1 MNGGF
6 VKTFYWLKKIIIV
19 KKKITT
25 KCFTVK
31 DNNCEAII
39 SSKEQSFRRI
49 FVTSR
54 GGRANFF
61 KSPQILT
68 FLDSFR
74 YRKSEN
80 FLGFPVAN
88 RRSAYQT
95 NYLKGPKHDQVE
107 IGFFYTNQTHM
118 VR

>member
-1 MNGGF
+1 
-6 VKTFYWLKKIIIV
+6 
-19 KKKITT
+19 
-25 KCFTVK
+25 
-31 DNNCEAII
+31 
-39 SSKEQSFRRI
+39 
-49 FVTSR
+49 
-54 GGRANFF
+54 
-61 KSPQILT
+61 
-68 FLDSFR
+68 LDSFR

-95 NYLKGPKHDQVE
+95 NYIKGPKHDQVE